1 MRLKIDAQDVEVPP
15 GLTVKEAAKYAGIK
29 IPGLCDHPDL
39 KPYGGCRLC
48 LVEIDG
54 IRGFPSS
61 CTMPASEGMVVKTD
75 TPALRSL
82 RESVLEML
90 LSAHPCNCLTCERA
104 GKCDDIREAMR
115 KVPQSMGCRYCP
127 QDGRCE
133 LQEAVEQIGLAK
145 VELHHIGTSK
155 ELVRSPFFDRDPN
168 LCILCGRC
176 IRACEDRGL
185 GVISFIF
192 RSFETEIGTAFDKPL
207 EDSGCKFCGAC
218 VDVCPTGALTE
229 RAGKWAGVP
238 EKIMATTCPYCSANC
253 QIGLEVKNERLIR
266 ARPEKSKLC
275 VRGRFGLEFV
285 GRERLQRPL
294 VKKNGRFVET
304 SWEEALDWA
313 VRGLSTY
320 SGEGFTLFTSG
331 VLSNEA
337 LYLAKKFAGQVM
349 KGEAVAADISSVD
362 SRPEDLE
369 GPMVIVGD
377 LAATNPAIELSL
389 RPRKPIVVSAFVTLL
404 ARKAAV
410 WLKPSPGEEGLL
422 LMALAHAMNGQ
433 VEAAS
438 PVPREDIDKAAEGLR
453 GASVVVG
460 PDLGPDVI
468 SAASVLAKATGG
480 RLCLVGQ
487 NCNSRGAAALG
498 LSLKY
503 NAAMNALSSG
513 ALRTAYMAGYNPARE
528 QSSLINALSRLD
540 FLIVQDLFLTE
551 TARLA
556 DVVLPAAS
564 FAEID
569 GTFLASGGNILPL
582 KPAISPMGRSDW
594 KILAELGRRMGATG
608 FDFIDSQAV
617 LEEMLA
623 SIKNLKIG
631 ILPQAI
637 PAASRLKHLPLLA
650 LTPSLFQFG
659 SGTRISKVSDLRY
672 LSRELRVEINP
683 RDAKIIGAKEGDP
696 LQIDGERGIMRASVK
711 ISHRVSPGI
720 LRMPGVKSGTI
731 EIKVK
736 RDV

>member
-1 MRLKIDAQDVEVPP
+1 MRLKIDAQDVEVPL
-15 GLTVKEAAKYAGIK
+15 GLTVKEAAKSAGIK
-29 IPGLCDHPDL
+29 IPGLCDHPNL

-61 CTMPASEGMVVKTD
+61 CTMPASEGMAVKTD

-82 RESVLEML
+82 RGSILEML

-127 QDGRCE
+127 QDRRCE
-133 LQEAVEQIGLAK
+133 LQEVVEQMGLER
-145 VELHHIGTSK
+145 VELPHIGK
-155 ELVRSPFFDRDPN
+155 IGEVVRSPLFDRDPN

-185 GVISFIF
+185 GVISFTF
-192 RSFETEIGTAFDKPL
+192 RGFETEIGTAFDKPL
-207 EDSGCKFCGAC
+207 EDSGCRFCGAC

-229 RAGKWAGVP
+229 RAGKWTGVP
-238 EKIMATTCPYCSANC
+238 EKIVVTTCPYCSANC

-285 GRERLQRPL
+285 GRERLQRPI

-304 SWEEALDWA
+304 AWEEALDRA
-313 VRGLSTY
+313 AQELSSY
-320 SGEGFTLFTSG
+320 SGESFALFTSG

-337 LYLAKKFAGQVM
+337 LYLAWKFAGQVM

-362 SRPEDLE
+362 CRPEDLE
-369 GPMVIVGD
+369 GPMVVVGD
-377 LAATNPAIELSL
+377 LAATNPATELCL
-389 RPRKPIVVSAFVTLL
+389 RPRKPVVVSASGTLL
-404 ARKAAV
+404 ARNAAI
-410 WLKPSPGEEGLL
+410 WLQPNPGEEGLL
-422 LMALAHAMNGQ
+422 LMALANAMNGQ
-433 VEAAS
+433 VDAAS
-438 PVPREDIDKAAEGLR
+438 PVPQDEIDKAAEGLQ

-460 PDLGPDVI
+460 PGFGPDVI

-498 LSLKY
+498 LNLKY

-513 ALRTAYMAGYNPARE
+513 TLRTAYVAGYNPARE
-528 QSSLINALSRLD
+528 QPGLIDALSRLD

-569 GTFLASGGNILPL
+569 GTYLAPGENILSL
-582 KPAISPMGRSDW
+582 EPAISPMGRPDW
-594 KILAELGRRMGATG
+594 KILSELGRRMGAIG
-608 FDFIDSQAV
+608 FDFSDSKAV

-623 SIKNLKIG
+623 CIKQMKVA
-631 ILPQAI
+631 ILPQPI
-637 PAASRLKHLPLLA
+637 PTAARLKHSPLLA

-659 SGTRISKVSDLRY
+659 SGTRTSKVSDLRY
-672 LSRELRVEINP
+672 LSRELR
-683 RDAKIIGAKEGDP
+683 
-696 LQIDGERGIMRASVK
+696 M
-711 ISHRVSPGI
+711 
-720 LRMPGVKSGTI
+720 KSGI
-731 EIKVK
+731 VEVKVK